1 MTKLVAGQW
10 ECLSL
15 QGAVRVSLDPVV
27 RALKHPS
34 PSQQHRKNCLPHLLA
49 ALIYL
54 LRFPRK
60 PGRKTKRGKYEH
72 DH

>member
-1 MTKLVAGQW
+1 MTKVAAGQR
-10 ECLSL
+10 ECLPLRGAVQVSL
-15 QGAVRVSLDPVV
+15 GPVVRVS
-27 RALKHPS
+27 KHPS
-34 PSQQHRKNCLPHLLA
+34 PSQQRRKSCLPHLLA